1 MLMHVIWEFVDNS
14 EEGTARS
21 LAVFQG
27 WKPPQGADF
36 KGFYGFADADGGV
49 AIIEVDSAATLPSTP
64 SRSRPPSAARPSP
77 SAPGSASA
85 LHHTG
90 RTHDREAEH
99 RLSA

>member
-49 AIIEVDSAATLPSTP
+49 AIIEVDSAATLARAVAPFTP
-64 SRSRPPSAARPSP
+64 WLRFTARPIHPIEESAAIGGESIAFRAGIS
-77 SAPGSASA
+77 
-85 LHHTG
+85 
-90 RTHDREAEH
+90 
-99 RLSA
+99 